1 MAAGAAEFVVVAD
14 DFGRGRELE
23 MWRVRMGLWGM
34 WEKGRVNPEMR
45 DLDDK
50 EEEEE
55 EYSLHLGI
63 LVAVAVVEVVAAAI
77 SDCWRFSFERAMR
90 QNKKEK
96 VCGAEY

>member
-1 MAAGAAEFVVVAD
+1 VAGAAEFVVVAV

-34 WEKGRVNPEMR
+34 WEEGRVNPEMR

-50 EEEEE
+50 EEES
-55 EYSLHLGI
+55 SLQLRK
-63 LVAVAVVEVVAAAI
+63 LVAVAVATTI
-77 SDCWRFSFERAMR
+77 SEYWRFSFERARR

-96 VCGAEY
+96 GCGGE